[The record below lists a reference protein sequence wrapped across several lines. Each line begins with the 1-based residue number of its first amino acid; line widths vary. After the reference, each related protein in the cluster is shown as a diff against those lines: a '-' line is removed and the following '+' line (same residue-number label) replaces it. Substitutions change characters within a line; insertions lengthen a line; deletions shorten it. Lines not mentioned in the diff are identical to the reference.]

1 MNHSLE
7 QQRLALREKLAQQ
20 REVIASRL
28 SPGAELLP
36 ALARP
41 SFPRSLTMRLLMSNP
56 APALKL
62 VLGLTR
68 LVLGVRAASAVRAG
82 VQVFNMTRASRLPY

>member
-1 MNHSLE
+1 MKNSLE
-7 QQRLALREKLAQQ
+7 QQRLAVRQQLAQQ

-41 SFPRSLTMRLLMSNP
+41 SFPRSLTMRLLMHNP

-62 VLGLTR
+62 VLGLTT
-68 LVLGVRAASAVRAG
+68 LVIGARASSAIRAG
-82 VQVFNMTRASRLPY
+82 VQVFNLVRSSRLNY